1 MSSFPKYVRVRQ
13 VSLKIKKFTEE
24 RFFVNKKSVDLMLF
38 GFFHDEHTKNR
49 GFESLPLRNIT
60 LSCLL
65 LGTWSIIN
73 PDIK

>member
-49 GFESLPLRNIT
+49 GFESLPTPLNYYKSNNNKII
-60 LSCLL
+60 
-65 LGTWSIIN
+65 GMSIWRL
-73 PDIK
+73 

>member
-24 RFFVNKKSVDLMLF
+24 RFFVNKKSVDLMSF

-49 GFESLPLRNIT
+49 GFESLPLR
-60 LSCLL
+60 
-65 LGTWSIIN
+65 
-73 PDIK
+73 

>member
-24 RFFVNKKSVDLMLF
+24 RFFVNKKSVDLMSF

-49 GFESLPLRNIT
+49 GFKSLPTPLNYYKSNNNKII
-60 LSCLL
+60 
-65 LGTWSIIN
+65 GMSIWRL
-73 PDIK
+73 